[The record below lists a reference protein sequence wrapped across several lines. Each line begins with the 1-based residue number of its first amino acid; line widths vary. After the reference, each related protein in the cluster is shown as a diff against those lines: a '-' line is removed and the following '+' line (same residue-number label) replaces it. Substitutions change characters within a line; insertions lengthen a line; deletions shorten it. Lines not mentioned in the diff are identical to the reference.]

1 MANDQS
7 RSLVP
12 NYAQPSVD
20 AAEVEKFTQL
30 AEQWWDPAGS
40 FAPLHKFNP
49 IRLRFIRDTAAEH
62 FARDPGE
69 SMPFQGLS
77 LLDLGCGG
85 GLLAEP
91 MARLGFRVMGCD
103 ASSETIHAAA
113 AHAQRS
119 ALPIE
124 YRCATAEE
132 LTADHQSFDAV
143 LNMEVVEHV
152 SDAADFLRVAASLV
166 RPGGLTLVATINKTL
181 KSLALAKIGAEY
193 VLRWLPPG
201 THDWNRF
208 IAPARLKA
216 MLENAGL
223 RVVGTRGMIFNPLTW
238 NWELS
243 RDTDVNY
250 VMVATK
256 PPA

>member
-1 MANDQS
+1 MLT
-7 RSLVP
+7 RSP
-12 NYAQPSVD
+12 SSVD
-20 AAEVEKFTQL
+20 AAEVEKFTRL
-30 AEQWWDPAGS
+30 AEQWWDHAGS

-49 IRLRFIRDTAAEH
+49 IRLQFIRDETAEH
-62 FARDPGE
+62 FDRSARTVR
-69 SMPFQGLS
+69 PFEGLS

-91 MARLGFRVMGCD
+91 MARLGFAVTGCD
-103 ASSETIHAAA
+103 ASDETIRAAT
-113 AHAQRS
+113 AHAEHS
-119 ALPIE
+119 GLSIE
-124 YRCATAEE
+124 YRCATAEDLAARGE
-132 LTADHQSFDAV
+132 AFDVV

-152 SDAADFLRVAASLV
+152 PDVAEFLRTCAKLV
-166 RPGGLTLVATINKTL
+166 RPRGLMFVATINKTL
-181 KSLALAKIGAEY
+181 KSLALAKLGAEY

-216 MLENAGL
+216 ALEDAGL
-223 RVVGTRGMIFNPLTW
+223 QVRTTQGMIFNPLTW

-250 VMVATK
+250 AVVATR
-256 PPA
+256 P